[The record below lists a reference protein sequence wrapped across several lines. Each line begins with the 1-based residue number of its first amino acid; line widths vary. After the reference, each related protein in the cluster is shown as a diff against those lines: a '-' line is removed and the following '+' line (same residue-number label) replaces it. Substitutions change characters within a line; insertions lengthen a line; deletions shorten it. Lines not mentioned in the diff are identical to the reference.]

1 LRDSFFS
8 ASAIGVH
15 NSRFQIEE
23 MVSQDANGATFLA
36 TDLESGRN
44 VLLQRFF
51 PFGAG
56 SGGLEGEERN
66 SYQQGVELIKQLEHP
81 ALRRVL
87 DGGCDPVDGIPYLI
101 SEARVDVS
109 LAEYFSTGQLSVNQ
123 GRYMV
128 EQALA
133 LVLQI
138 ESVFGV
144 GADWLVFA
152 ADDIEV
158 GGEGET
164 FRFSVDPMKWLGLK
178 NGPGV
183 VKELAATAENAL
195 GWAGRIVA
203 GSTMGTLQGWVRA
216 GKAESMTVAQAWD
229 VLHGAAPPSKI
240 LSTAE
245 VVSNP
250 TATAHIKLGQAAPVP
265 FQPPLASAKSSNKG
279 LFLLLGTF
287 LIVAALATAVVMLWQ
302 QKQQAEV
309 AIAKSNTA
317 TKSSKTSGTKAQ
329 AAQAKPKAQVAQQ
342 ERAETSEGDRSAAIT
357 QRALELQGEVE
368 QAIKAAPSSTP
379 RVPIREEGYQAHET
393 TALREQIGRTVMVM
407 GKVQRIRTSGTG
419 KSVYVYVEFEGDSDA
434 SISGRYLKKLGKA
447 DMEVKNLESLIGKQ
461 IHIKGMVLEEF
472 DSRRLLIDLEDRS
485 QITEP

>member
-1 LRDSFFS
+1 
-8 ASAIGVH
+8 
-15 NSRFQIEE
+15 

-138 ESVFGV
+138 EAVFGV

-287 LIVAALATAVVMLWQ
+287 LIVAALATAGVMLWQ

-342 ERAETSEGDRSAAIT
+342 ERAETSEGDRSAAIA

-419 KSVYVYVEFEGDSDA
+419 KSVYVEFEGDSDA

-472 DSRRLLIDLEDRS
+472 GSRRLLIDLEDRS

>member
-1 LRDSFFS
+1 M
-8 ASAIGVH
+8 H

-357 QRALELQGEVE
+357 QRELELQGEVE